1 MFPILE
7 KTDIAPGIGRFVVE
21 APLVASKLEAG
32 NFVIVR
38 VNETG
43 ERIPLTAVEWDR
55 QRGTLVLIV
64 QSVGKTTRLMNLLQT
79 GDAVADLAGPLGNS
93 IEMRNYGT
101 VVVVGGGVGTA
112 EVLPIARELKRAGN
126 TVIGIIGART
136 RELVLLENEMLAI
149 CDGVMVIT
157 DDGSYGGHG
166 LVTDAMKALRASGTE
181 MDIVFAIGPLPMMK
195 ALADTTRD
203 WNLKVFASL
212 NPVMIDGTGMC
223 GGCRVQVGNE
233 TKFTCMEGPMFDA
246 HQVDFEVLLLRSRAY
261 REKEL
266 EALERLERELA
277 QECKATPPPAG

>member
-7 KTDIAPGIGRFVVE
+7 KSDIAPGIGRFVVE
-21 APLVASKLEAG
+21 APLVAQKIQAG
-32 NFVIVR
+32 NFIIIR

-43 ERIPLTAVEWDR
+43 ERIPLTAVDWDR

-64 QSVGKTTRLMNLLQT
+64 QSVGKTTRLMNMLQA
-79 GDAVADLAGPLGNS
+79 GDALADLAGPLGNP
-93 IEMRNYGT
+93 IEIRNYGT

-112 EVLPIARELKRAGN
+112 EVLPIASELKRAGN
-126 TVIGIIGART
+126 TVIGVIGART
-136 RELVLLENEMLAI
+136 RELVILENEMRAL
-149 CDGVMVIT
+149 CDDVMVMT

-166 LVTDAMKALRASGTE
+166 LVTDAMKALRASGTN
-181 MDIVFAIGPLPMMK
+181 MDVVFAIGPLPMMK
-195 ALADTTRD
+195 ALADTTRE

-212 NPVMIDGTGMC
+212 NPVMVDGTGMC

-261 REKEL
+261 REKEH
-266 EALERLERELA
+266 EALERMERELA
-277 QECKATPPPAG
+277 RECLANPPQAG